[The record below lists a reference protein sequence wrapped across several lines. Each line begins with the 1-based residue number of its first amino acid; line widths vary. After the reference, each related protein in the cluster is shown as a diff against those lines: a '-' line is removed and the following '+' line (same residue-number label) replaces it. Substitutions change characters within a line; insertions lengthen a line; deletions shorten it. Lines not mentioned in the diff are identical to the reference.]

1 MVEWVETTAKS
12 VKLAIKAALEEL
24 GLEDEEQA
32 EIKVIQEAQ
41 GGFLG
46 IGGQDAIVRVKPRPR
61 PRNRKKPRKQGEG
74 PRQSRPSRSSAD
86 DKRPSAAERPSS
98 DAAGAPSRDGV
109 SREPDQQDVKIVKKF
124 LEGLLDQFGL
134 EGKVKVEIQGKII
147 LANVTGEQTEA
158 LIGPKASVLHSVHEL
173 TKTVLQRKTAKRLR
187 VRLDIAGYAARRQE
201 ALVIYAGKLAQQALD
216 ERTEIMLE
224 PMNAGDRKVVHDA
237 IAEVEGVRSYS
248 EGEEPRR
255 SVVISPE

>member
-12 VKLAIKAALEEL
+12 VKLAVKAAMEEL

-61 PRNRKKPRKQGEG
+61 PRNRKRPRKQGE
-74 PRQSRPSRSSAD
+74 PARP
-86 DKRPSAAERPSS
+86 KRPVADNRPPAAERSS
-98 DAAGAPSRDGV
+98 SGAPDAPSRADS
-109 SREPDQQDVKIVKKF
+109 SREPDQQDAKIVKKF
-124 LEGLLDQFGL
+124 LEGLLEQFGL
-134 EGKVKVEIQGKII
+134 EGKVTVEIKGKII

-158 LIGPKASVLHSVHEL
+158 LIGPKASVLQSVHEL

-201 ALVIYAGKLAQQALD
+201 ALVIYAGKLAQQVV
-216 ERTEIMLE
+216 EEHTEIMLE

-237 IAEVEGVRSYS
+237 ISEVEGVRSYS

>member
-61 PRNRKKPRKQGEG
+61 SRNRKKPRKQGENA
-74 PRQSRPSRSSAD
+74 RQSRPPRSPAD

-98 DAAGAPSRDGV
+98 DAAAPSRDGV

-158 LIGPKASVLHSVHEL
+158 LIGPKASVLQSVHEL

-201 ALVIYAGKLAQQALD
+201 ALVIYAGKLAQQAVE

>member
-12 VKLAIKAALEEL
+12 VKLAVTAALEEL

-61 PRNRKKPRKQGEG
+61 ARNRKKPRKQGESAR
-74 PRQSRPSRSSAD
+74 PSRPSRSSAD
-86 DKRPSAAERPSS
+86 NRPSAAERPSDDAPADPS
-98 DAAGAPSRDGV
+98 RAAAG
-109 SREPDQQDVKIVKKF
+109 REPDQQDVKIVKKF

-134 EGKVKVEIQGKII
+134 EGKVEVEIKGKII

-158 LIGPKASVLHSVHEL
+158 LIGPKASVLQSVHEL

-201 ALVIYAGKLAQQALD
+201 ALVIYAGKLAQQAVE

-237 IAEVEGVRSYS
+237 IAEAEGVRSYS